1 MKTTLARLCIF
12 SGLILLAIGVSAQDS
27 TPIGWTIKRENSRA
41 VKAGDK
47 FNLQVV
53 ATIEKGWHLYSPEQ
67 PEAGPIPTRIT
78 VLPGPTFKLAGD
90 IESPLP
96 QVVFDS
102 NFNLDTQFYE
112 GEAIFI
118 LPIGVSKETTSG
130 KAVLSVSAFFQ
141 TCNDHTCLPPTT
153 VKMFSEIDVV
163 GKAEVN
169 SSAVSKTEASTPPK
183 QQAPAAET
191 LKGTKS
197 VDFDFVDFAG
207 RSRKFSEFRG
217 HVVLIDFWATW
228 CKPCLADIPHLKEL
242 YAKYRDKGFEIIGM
256 DSETL
261 GQDAEDN
268 DPEFAKER
276 DERARQIVSTRGATW
291 IHATAATAVPVATK
305 VFAVEKL
312 PTKILI
318 DAQGKIIARVEEGAE
333 LDTWLEKLLG
343 GK

>member
-1 MKTTLARLCIF
+1 MKRTLAWLCI
-12 SGLILLAIGVSAQDS
+12 SCGLIISAIGVSAQDS
-27 TPIGWTIKRENSRA
+27 NPIRWSIKKENPGAIRP
-41 VKAGDK
+41 GDK
-47 FNLQVV
+47 FNLQVI
-53 ATIEKGWHLYSPEQ
+53 ATIDKGWHLYSPEQ
-67 PEAGPIPTRIT
+67 PSGGPIPTRIT

-90 IESPLP
+90 IESPTP

-112 GEAIFI
+112 GEAIFV
-118 LPIGVSKETTSG
+118 LPIEVSKKTASG
-130 KAVLSVSAFFQ
+130 KTLLSISAFFQ

-153 VKMFSEIDVV
+153 VKMSSEIDVA
-163 GKAEVN
+163 GEGQAG
-169 SSAVSKTEASTPPK
+169 STAVSKTKPSAPP
-183 QQAPAAET
+183 QQPAPAAGA
-191 LKGTKS
+191 LKGTNPL
-197 VDFDFVDFAG
+197 DFDFVDFAG
-207 RSRKFSEFRG
+207 KSRKFSEFRG

-268 DPEFAKER
+268 DPVFAKER
-276 DERARQIVSTRGATW
+276 DERARQIVSSRGATW
-291 IHATAATAVPVATK
+291 THATAATAVPVATK

-318 DAQGKIIARVEEGAE
+318 DAQGKIVARVEEGVE
-333 LDTWLEKLLG
+333 LDAWLAKLLG
-343 GK
+343 NK